1 MFGILTFINAVNPDC
16 CKYYQNTFQ
25 LVEFPAH
32 TAGSTLN
39 HMYVKKSSLEDYEV
53 EIMVLKTYF
62 SNHDAVRVTISKEY
76 IDFIIY

>member
-1 MFGILTFINAVNPDC
+1 MILTFIHAANPDC

-32 TAGSTLN
+32 IAGSILD
-39 HMYVKKSSLEDYEV
+39 HMYVKKSSLEDYEA

-62 SNHDAVRVTISKEY
+62 SNHDVVRVTISGEY